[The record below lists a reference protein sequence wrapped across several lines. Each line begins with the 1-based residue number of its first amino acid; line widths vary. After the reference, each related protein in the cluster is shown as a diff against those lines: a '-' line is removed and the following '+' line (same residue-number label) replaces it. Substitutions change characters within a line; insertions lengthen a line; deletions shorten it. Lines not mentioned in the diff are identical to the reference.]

1 MSIGIIVICI
11 IFFLC
16 YVYFIMQLLL
26 IFTYFFIFIAQGFS
40 KEELNLYSA
49 RQEVLMRPLIK
60 LFEDQYKIKVN
71 IVSAKA
77 NQLINR
83 IVQEG
88 EYTAADIL
96 LTTDVGRLHIA
107 KEKNIFQKIDSTNL
121 TNLIPNNY
129 RDKDNYWFG
138 ISLRARLLIYNK
150 NSINKSELNGYIHL
164 ANGKWKSKILVRSSG
179 NVYNQSLISAMV
191 IKYGEAEVK
200 KFLKG
205 FISNF
210 ARKPSGGDRDQIRA
224 VAAGEGDLAL
234 VNSYYFL
241 KMKSQDNEKK
251 LDHIIEYFPKD
262 DFMQTHI
269 NISGA
274 GIIKNSKNKENAI
287 KFLEYLVSN
296 EAQKIYAEVNF
307 EYPIRKNIEL
317 NRFMKKYNNFI
328 KDDINLSD
336 LAKLNKKS
344 IMLMDIAG
352 WQ

>member
-1 MSIGIIVICI
+1 MK
-11 IFFLC
+11 F
-16 YVYFIMQLLL
+16 LL
-26 IFTYFFIFIAQGFS
+26 IFIHSFIFTALAYS

-60 LFEDQYKIKVN
+60 LFEDEYNINVN

-88 EYTAADIL
+88 EYTNADIL
-96 LTTDVGRLHIA
+96 LTTDVGRLHVA
-107 KEKNIFQKIDSTNL
+107 KEKNIFQKIESTTL
-121 TNLIPNNY
+121 TNLIPSNY

-138 ISLRARLLIYNK
+138 VSLRARLLVYNR
-150 NSINKSELNGYIHL
+150 NSINKSDLNGYIDL
-164 ANGKWKSKILVRSSG
+164 ANDKWKNKILVRSSS
-179 NVYNQSLISAMV
+179 NVYNQSLISAMIV
-191 IKYGEAEVK
+191 NYGEDEVK
-200 KFLKG
+200 KFLKN
-205 FISNF
+205 FTSNF

-224 VAAGEGDLAL
+224 VVAGEGDLAL

-262 DFMQTHI
+262 NFMQTHI
-269 NISGA
+269 NVSGA
-274 GIIKNSKNKENAI
+274 GIIKDSKNKENAI
-287 KFLEYLVSN
+287 KFLEFLVSD

-317 NRFMKKYNNFI
+317 NRFMEKYYNFI
-328 KDDINLSD
+328 KDNINLSEV
-336 LAKLNKKS
+336 AILNKKS
-344 IMLMDIAG
+344 IMLMDVAG

>member
-1 MSIGIIVICI
+1 MKI
-11 IFFLC
+11 
-16 YVYFIMQLLL
+16 LLT
-26 IFTYFFIFIAQGFS
+26 FTNLFIFIAQGYS
-40 KEELNLYSA
+40 NEELNLYSA

-60 LFEDQYKIKVN
+60 LFEDEHKIKVN

-88 EYTAADIL
+88 EHTNADIL

-107 KEKNIFQKIDSTNL
+107 KEKNIFQQIKTTNL
-121 TNLIPNNY
+121 TNLIPVNY

-138 ISLRARLLIYNK
+138 VSLRARLLVYNR
-150 NSINKSELNGYIHL
+150 NTVSKSDLNGYIDL
-164 ANGKWKSKILVRSSG
+164 ANNEWKNKILVRSSS
-179 NVYNQSLISAMV
+179 NVYNQSLISAM
-191 IKYGEAEVK
+191 IMNYGEDEVK
-200 KFLKG
+200 KFLKK

-251 LDHIIEYFPKD
+251 LDHVIEYFPND
-262 DFMQTHI
+262 NFMQTHI

-274 GIIKNSKNKENAI
+274 GVIKNSKNKENAI
-287 KFLEYLVSN
+287 KFLEFLVSN
-296 EAQKIYAEVNF
+296 KAQKIYAEVNF

-317 NRFMKKYNNFI
+317 NKFMKKYNNFI
-328 KDDINLSD
+328 KDNINLSD

-344 IMLMDIAG
+344 IILMDIAG

>member
-1 MSIGIIVICI
+1 M
-11 IFFLC
+11 
-16 YVYFIMQLLL
+16 MKLLL
-26 IFTYFFIFIAQGFS
+26 IFIHLFVFIAIGHS
-40 KEELNLYSA
+40 REELNLYSA

-60 LFEDQYKIKVN
+60 LFEDKYKIRVN

-88 EYTAADIL
+88 EFTYADIL

-107 KEKNIFQKIDSTNL
+107 KEKNIFQKIDTATL
-121 TNLIPNNY
+121 TNLVPSNY

-138 ISLRARLLIYNK
+138 VSLRARILVYNK
-150 NSINKSELNGYIHL
+150 YNITKSDLNGYIDL
-164 ANGKWKSKILVRSSG
+164 ENDKWKNKILVRSSS
-179 NVYNQSLISAMV
+179 NVYNQSLISAMI

-205 FISNF
+205 FVSNF

-224 VAAGEGDLAL
+224 VASGEGDLAI

-241 KMKSQDNEKK
+241 KMKSQDSQKK
-251 LDHIIEYFPKD
+251 LDHVIEYFPKD
-262 DFMQTHI
+262 NIMQTHI

-287 KFLEYLVSN
+287 KFLEFLVSD
-296 EAQKIYAEVNF
+296 EAQKIYAEINF
-307 EYPIRKNIEL
+307 EYPIRKNIQL

-328 KDDINLSD
+328 RDDINLSD
-336 LAKLNKKS
+336 LAKMNKKS

>member
-1 MSIGIIVICI
+1 M
-11 IFFLC
+11 L
-16 YVYFIMQLLL
+16 MKLLL
-26 IFTYFFIFIAQGFS
+26 IFTLIFIFLAQSYS
-40 KEELNLYSA
+40 KEQLNLYSA

-60 LFEDQYKIKVN
+60 LFEEETNIKVN

-88 EYTAADIL
+88 DFTNADIL

-107 KEKNIFQKIDSTNL
+107 KEKNIFQKVDNTTLNNL
-121 TNLIPNNY
+121 VPSNY
-129 RDKDNYWFG
+129 RDKGNYWFG
-138 ISLRARLLIYNK
+138 VSLRVRLLVYNK
-150 NSINKSELNGYIHL
+150 SIINKADLNGYIDL
-164 ANGKWKSKILVRSSG
+164 ANDKWKNKILIRSSS
-179 NVYNQSLISAMV
+179 NVYNQSLISAM
-191 IKYGEAEVK
+191 IINYGEDEVK

-205 FISNF
+205 FTGNF
-210 ARKPSGGDRDQIRA
+210 ARKPSGGDRDQIKA

-241 KMKSQDNEKK
+241 KMKSQDNENK
-251 LDHIIEYFPKD
+251 LEDVIEYFPKD
-262 DFMQTHI
+262 NFMQTHI

-287 KFLEYLVSN
+287 RFLEFLVSD
-296 EAQKIYAEVNF
+296 EAQKIYAEENY

-317 NRFMKKYNNFI
+317 NKYMKKYYNFI
-328 KDDINLSD
+328 GDNINLSD

>member
-1 MSIGIIVICI
+1 MK
-11 IFFLC
+11 F
-16 YVYFIMQLLL
+16 LL
-26 IFTYFFIFIAQGFS
+26 IFTNLVIFLAQGYS

-60 LFEDQYKIKVN
+60 LFENEYKIKVN
-71 IVSAKA
+71 IVFAKA

-88 EYTAADIL
+88 DYTNADIL

-107 KEKNIFQKIDSTNL
+107 KEKNIFQKIDASKL
-121 TNLIPNNY
+121 TNLVPSNY

-138 ISLRARLLIYNK
+138 VSLRARLLVYNK
-150 NSINKSELNGYIHL
+150 NSVTASDLNGYIDL
-164 ANGKWKSKILVRSSG
+164 ADDKWKSKILVRSSS
-179 NVYNQSLISAMV
+179 NVYNQSLISAM
-191 IKYGEAEVK
+191 IINYGEDEVK

-205 FISNF
+205 FIRNF

-224 VAAGEGDLAL
+224 VASGAGDLAL

-241 KMKSQDNEKK
+241 KMKSQDYEKK
-251 LDHIIEYFPKD
+251 LDHVVEHFPRD
-262 DFMQTHI
+262 TFMQTHI

-287 KFLEYLVSN
+287 RFLEFLVSN

-317 NRFMKKYNNFI
+317 NEFMKKYNNFI

-336 LAKLNKKS
+336 IAKLNKKT
-344 IMLMDIAG
+344 IMLMDVAG

>member
-1 MSIGIIVICI
+1 MLI
-11 IFFLC
+11 
-16 YVYFIMQLLL
+16 FIMKFLL
-26 IFTYFFIFIAQGFS
+26 IFTNLFIFISQGYS

-60 LFEDQYKIKVN
+60 LFEDEFKIKVN

-88 EYTAADIL
+88 EYTNADIL
-96 LTTDVGRLHIA
+96 LTTDAGRLYIA
-107 KEKNIFQKIDSTNL
+107 KEKGIFQKIDSTKL
-121 TNLIPNNY
+121 TNMVPKNY

-138 ISLRARLLIYNK
+138 VSLRARLLVYNK
-150 NSINKSELNGYIHL
+150 NKVNLSDLNGYIDL
-164 ANGKWKSKILVRSSG
+164 ANNKWSNRILVRSSN
-179 NVYNQSLISAMV
+179 NVYNQSLISAM
-191 IKYGEAEVK
+191 IINYGENEIRNFLK
-200 KFLKG
+200 KFKN
-205 FISNF
+205 NF

-224 VAAGEGDLAL
+224 VAAGEGDVAL

-251 LDHIIEYFPKD
+251 LKDVIEYFPKD
-262 DFMQTHI
+262 NFMQTHI

-274 GIIKNSKNKENAI
+274 GITKNSKNKENAM
-287 KFLEYLVSN
+287 KFLEFLVSN
-296 EAQKIYAEVNF
+296 EAQKIYAEINY

-317 NRFMKKYNNFI
+317 NDFMKKYNNFI
-328 KDDINLSD
+328 KDDINLSEI
-336 LAKLNKKS
+336 AQLNKKS
-344 IMLMDIAG
+344 IILMDIAG

>member
-1 MSIGIIVICI
+1 MK
-11 IFFLC
+11 F
-16 YVYFIMQLLL
+16 LL
-26 IFTYFFIFIAQGFS
+26 IFTHLFILIAQGYS
-40 KEELNLYSA
+40 NEKLNLYSA

-60 LFEDQYKIKVN
+60 LFEDEHKIKVN

-88 EYTAADIL
+88 EYTNADIL

-107 KEKNIFQKIDSTNL
+107 KEKNIFQQIKTSTL
-121 TNLIPNNY
+121 TNLIPVNY

-138 ISLRARLLIYNK
+138 VSLRARLLVYNK
-150 NSINKSELNGYIHL
+150 NTVSKSDMNGYLDL
-164 ANGKWKSKILVRSSG
+164 ADNKWKSKILVRSSS
-179 NVYNQSLISAMV
+179 NVYNQSLISAM
-191 IKYGEAEVK
+191 ILNYGEDEVK

-205 FISNF
+205 FINNF

-224 VAAGEGDLAL
+224 VAAGEGNIAL

-241 KMKSQDNEKK
+241 KMKSLDTVKK
-251 LDHIIEYFPKD
+251 LDHVVEYFPKD
-262 DFMQTHI
+262 NFMQTHI

-287 KFLEYLVSN
+287 KFLEFLVSN
-296 EAQKIYAEVNF
+296 KAQKIYAEVNF

-317 NRFMKKYNNFI
+317 NKFMKKYNNFI
-328 KDDINLSD
+328 KDNINLSD

-344 IMLMDIAG
+344 VVLMDIAG

>member
-1 MSIGIIVICI
+1 MK
-11 IFFLC
+11 FLLVFT
-16 YVYFIMQLLL
+16 YLL
-26 IFTYFFIFIAQGFS
+26 IFINQSYS
-40 KEELNLYSA
+40 KEQLNLYSA
-49 RQEVLMRPLIK
+49 RQEVLMRPLLT
-60 LFEDQYKIKVN
+60 LFEDEYNIEVN

-88 EYTAADIL
+88 EYTNADIL

-107 KEKNIFQKIDSTNL
+107 KEKNIFQKIDSINL
-121 TNLIPNNY
+121 TNLVPSYY

-138 ISLRARLLIYNK
+138 ISLRARILVYNS
-150 NSINKSELNGYIHL
+150 NSINKSDLNGYLDL
-164 ANGKWKSKILVRSSG
+164 ANDKWKSRILVRSSS
-179 NVYNQSLISAMV
+179 NIYNQSLISGM
-191 IKYGEAEVK
+191 IINYGNEEVK

-205 FISNF
+205 FTNNF

-241 KMKSQDNEKK
+241 KMKSQDNKK
-251 LDHIIEYFPKD
+251 ILKNVIEYFPKD
-262 DFMQTHI
+262 NFMKTHI
-269 NISGA
+269 NVSGA
-274 GIIKNSKNKENAI
+274 GVIKNSKNKENAL
-287 KFLEYLVSN
+287 KFLEFLVSN
-296 EAQKIYAEVNF
+296 KAQKIYAEVNY

-317 NRFMKKYNNFI
+317 NGFMTKYNNFI
-328 KDDINLSD
+328 KDKIDLSD

-344 IMLMDIAG
+344 IILMDQAG

>member
-1 MSIGIIVICI
+1 MKFLI
-11 IFFLC
+11 IFTHL
-16 YVYFIMQLLL
+16 FIL
-26 IFTYFFIFIAQGFS
+26 IAQGYS

-60 LFEDQYKIKVN
+60 LFEDEYKIKVN

-88 EYTAADIL
+88 DYTNADIL

-107 KEKNIFQKIDSTNL
+107 KEKNIFQKIDNPT
-121 TNLIPNNY
+121 LINIVPSNY

-138 ISLRARLLIYNK
+138 VSLRTRLLVYNK
-150 NSINKSELNGYIHL
+150 NNVNKSDLNGYIDL
-164 ANGKWKSKILVRSSG
+164 ANDKWKNKILVRSSS
-179 NVYNQSLISAMV
+179 NVYNQSLISAM
-191 IKYGEAEVK
+191 IINYGEEEVK

-224 VAAGEGDLAL
+224 IVAGEGDLAL

-241 KMKSQDNEKK
+241 KMKSQDNENK
-251 LDHIIEYFPKD
+251 LDNVIEYFPMD
-262 DFMQTHI
+262 NFMKSHI

-287 KFLEYLVSN
+287 KFLEFLVSN
-296 EAQKIYAEVNF
+296 KAQKIYAEVNF
-307 EYPIRKNIEL
+307 EYPIRNNIEL
-317 NRFMKKYNNFI
+317 NKFMKKYNNFI
-328 KDDINLSD
+328 KDNINLTD

>member
-1 MSIGIIVICI
+1 MKFLI
-11 IFFLC
+11 IFTHL
-16 YVYFIMQLLL
+16 FIL
-26 IFTYFFIFIAQGFS
+26 IAQGYS

-60 LFEDQYKIKVN
+60 LFEDEYKIKVN

-88 EYTAADIL
+88 DYTNADIL

-107 KEKNIFQKIDSTNL
+107 KEKNIFQKIDNPTLINL
-121 TNLIPNNY
+121 VPSNY

-138 ISLRARLLIYNK
+138 VSLRTRLLVYNK
-150 NSINKSELNGYIHL
+150 NNVNKSDLNGYIDL
-164 ANGKWKSKILVRSSG
+164 ANDKWKNKILVRSSS
-179 NVYNQSLISAMV
+179 NVYNQSLISAM
-191 IKYGEAEVK
+191 IINYGEEEVK

-224 VAAGEGDLAL
+224 IVAGEGDLAL

-241 KMKSQDNEKK
+241 KMKSQDNENK
-251 LDHIIEYFPKD
+251 LDNVIEYFPMD
-262 DFMQTHI
+262 NFMKSHI

-287 KFLEYLVSN
+287 KFLEFLVSN
-296 EAQKIYAEVNF
+296 KAQKIYAEVNF
-307 EYPIRKNIEL
+307 EYPIRNNIEL
-317 NRFMKKYNNFI
+317 NKFMKKYNNFI
-328 KDDINLSD
+328 KDNINLTD

>member
-1 MSIGIIVICI
+1 M
-11 IFFLC
+11 
-16 YVYFIMQLLL
+16 L
-26 IFTYFFIFIAQGFS
+26 IY
-40 KEELNLYSA
+40 Y
-49 RQEVLMRPLIK
+49 
-60 LFEDQYKIKVN
+60 
-71 IVSAKA
+71 
-77 NQLINR
+77 
-83 IVQEG
+83 
-88 EYTAADIL
+88 

-107 KEKNIFQKIDSTNL
+107 KEKNIFQKIDSTTL
-121 TNLIPNNY
+121 TNLIPSNY

-138 ISLRARLLIYNK
+138 VSLRARLLVYNR
-150 NSINKSELNGYIHL
+150 NSINKSDLNGYIDL
-164 ANGKWKSKILVRSSG
+164 ANDKWKNKILVRSSS
-179 NVYNQSLISAMV
+179 NVYNQSLISAMI
-191 IKYGEAEVK
+191 IKYGEEEVK

-251 LDHIIEYFPKD
+251 LDHVIEYFPKD
-262 DFMQTHI
+262 NFMQTHI

-287 KFLEYLVSN
+287 KFLEFLVSN

>member
-1 MSIGIIVICI
+1 MK
-11 IFFLC
+11 
-16 YVYFIMQLLL
+16 LLL
-26 IFTYFFIFIAQGFS
+26 IITHLFIFIAESFS

-60 LFEDQYKIKVN
+60 LFEDEYKIKVN

-88 EYTAADIL
+88 DYTNADIL
-96 LTTDVGRLHIA
+96 LTTDVGRLHVA
-107 KEKNIFQKIDSTNL
+107 KEKNILQKIDSATL
-121 TNLIPNNY
+121 TNLVPSNY
-129 RDKDNYWFG
+129 RDKDNHWFG
-138 ISLRARLLIYNK
+138 VSLRARLLVYNK
-150 NSINKSELNGYIHL
+150 NKVNLSDLNGYLDL
-164 ANGKWKSKILVRSSG
+164 ANDKWANRILVRSSN
-179 NVYNQSLISAMV
+179 NVYNQSLISAM
-191 IKYGEAEVK
+191 IINYGENEVK
-200 KFLKG
+200 KFLKM
-205 FISNF
+205 FKNNF

-224 VAAGEGDLAL
+224 VVAGEGDLAL

-251 LDHIIEYFPKD
+251 LKHVIEYFPKD
-262 DFMQTHI
+262 NVMQTHI

-287 KFLEYLVSN
+287 NFLEFLVSN

-317 NRFMKKYNNFI
+317 NIFMKKYNNFT
-328 KDDINLSD
+328 KDDINLSN

>member
-1 MSIGIIVICI
+1 MK
-11 IFFLC
+11 
-16 YVYFIMQLLL
+16 LLF
-26 IFTYFFIFIAQGFS
+26 IFTNLFIFIAQGYS

-60 LFEDQYKIKVN
+60 LFEDKFKISVN

-88 EYTAADIL
+88 DYTNADIL

-107 KEKNIFQKIDSTNL
+107 KEKNIFQKIDNAIL
-121 TNLIPNNY
+121 TNLVPSNY
-129 RDKDNYWFG
+129 RDEENYWFG
-138 ISLRARLLIYNK
+138 VSLRARLLVYNR
-150 NSINKSELNGYIHL
+150 NSISESDLNGYIDL
-164 ANGKWKSKILVRSSG
+164 ANDKWKNKILVRSSS
-179 NVYNQSLISAMV
+179 NVYNQSLISAM
-191 IKYGEAEVK
+191 IMNYGEDAVK
-200 KFLKG
+200 NFLKT

-251 LDHIIEYFPKD
+251 LDHVIEYFPND
-262 DFMQTHI
+262 DFMKTHI

-287 KFLEYLVSN
+287 KFLEFLVSN

-317 NRFMKKYNNFI
+317 NIFMKKYNNFI
-328 KDDINLSD
+328 KDDINLSN